1 METRTKYKKKGHLAW
16 HCPPKYGKQVFRPKQ
31 TRFRRGNK
39 KPEKPEKPDHVTEF
53 VGRAGNISHKVYNN
67 QNNYHHPFSD
77 QKYR

>member
-39 KPEKPEKPDHVTEF
+39 KPEKPDHVTEF